1 MFCFGLD
8 IRPIVTRVATSIL
21 MVWQQSIYPN
31 FWSVE
36 MSSLAF
42 SVGNCSSTKLTS
54 PKTRRLS
61 RYFNKTEVSA
71 IKFSSCPPQKLH
83 QLNENPTPFRRR
95 EAIGFGLC
103 FGLVDVVLQTQ
114 PGSAAEGADPC
125 ELTVAPSGLA
135 FCDKLVGVGPEAVK
149 GQLIKV
155 INISFY
161 NLFLLCSCN

>member
-1 MFCFGLD
+1 
-8 IRPIVTRVATSIL
+8 
-21 MVWQQSIYPN
+21 
-31 FWSVE
+31 

-42 SVGNCSSTKLTS
+42 SVGNCSPTKLTTL
-54 PKTRRLS
+54 KTRRLS
-61 RYFNKTEVSA
+61 RHFNKTEVSA
-71 IKFSSCPPQKLH
+71 IKFSSQQQNSCPPQKLH

-114 PGSAAEGADPC
+114 PSSAAEAAAPSPC

-135 FCDKLVGVGPEAVK
+135 FCDKVVGVGPEAVK
-149 GQLIKV
+149 GELIKV

-161 NLFLLCSCN
+161 NLFLLCSSN